1 MWSDP
6 LQLVAVALILFF
18 FVVSSFGIGQKQGVL
33 AQLASIAPNTLTS
46 IGIFFTFVGILIA
59 LSNFSV
65 TDINQSIPRL
75 LDGLKLAFLS
85 SVVGLGASVG
95 FRFSQ
100 ALVGR
105 EGSSGE
111 LGAIEIHD
119 QLKDLNTN
127 TLAVRDALIGEGDA
141 SLSTQFGKLRNDFR
155 DFADKMKEDGTEAL
169 VKALEEVIRDFNAKI
184 SEQFGE
190 NFKQLNEAVGALL
203 KWQEEYKAQV
213 ESLTQA
219 FKETQAGMQNIEE
232 TTAKIPTH
240 MQEVESAFREIQT
253 ATEKIGET
261 TSLIPQHMSAVE
273 SVFKDIQAGIESVE
287 ETTSK
292 VPEHMQAVE
301 AVFSES
307 RTGIQNIEQTAAKI
321 PEHMQSVETVFAE
334 IQTGIKNVEQ
344 TTAKIPEH
352 MSSVD
357 NSFKE
362 IQQGIHNV
370 EETTAKIPSHMESVE
385 TAFIATEARVEE
397 LYEGVGSLNEMRESA
412 KNAVPELKNSID
424 LMTSGMR
431 ESIDSQMEV
440 VRSQM
445 VDLKEAQSKTSQ
457 EIRDLTANL
466 GDIVKSSLDQSE
478 QNFARQMEKFQVV
491 LDSLNLGADNVL
503 ESTET
508 VAKRVNE
515 IIDDFSSRQ
524 EKVSREVQS
533 RIDQSAA
540 DNVEAMN
547 QSLQELDKGM
557 QQQLQRSIDKMGNNL
572 TAITETFVNTYE
584 ENARKVVELTRSLN
598 R

>member
-1 MWSDP
+1 
-6 LQLVAVALILFF
+6 
-18 FVVSSFGIGQKQGVL
+18 
-33 AQLASIAPNTLTS
+33 
-46 IGIFFTFVGILIA
+46 
-59 LSNFSV
+59 
-65 TDINQSIPRL
+65 
-75 LDGLKLAFLS
+75 
-85 SVVGLGASVG
+85 
-95 FRFSQ
+95 
-100 ALVGR
+100 
-105 EGSSGE
+105 
-111 LGAIEIHD
+111 
-119 QLKDLNTN
+119 
-127 TLAVRDALIGEGDA
+127 
-141 SLSTQFGKLRNDFR
+141 
-155 DFADKMKEDGTEAL
+155 
-169 VKALEEVIRDFNAKI
+169 
-184 SEQFGE
+184 
-190 NFKQLNEAVGALL
+190 
-203 KWQEEYKAQV
+203 
-213 ESLTQA
+213 
-219 FKETQAGMQNIEE
+219 
-232 TTAKIPTH
+232 
-240 MQEVESAFREIQT
+240 
-253 ATEKIGET
+253 
-261 TSLIPQHMSAVE
+261 
-273 SVFKDIQAGIESVE
+273 
-287 ETTSK
+287 
-292 VPEHMQAVE
+292 
-301 AVFSES
+301 
-307 RTGIQNIEQTAAKI
+307 
-321 PEHMQSVETVFAE
+321 MQSVETVFAE

>member
-321 PEHMQSVETVFAE
+321 QN
-334 IQTGIKNVEQ
+334 IC
-344 TTAKIPEH
+344 
-352 MSSVD
+352 
-357 NSFKE
+357 
-362 IQQGIHNV
+362 
-370 EETTAKIPSHMESVE
+370 
-385 TAFIATEARVEE
+385 
-397 LYEGVGSLNEMRESA
+397 SLLRPFS
-412 KNAVPELKNSID
+412 LKYK
-424 LMTSGMR
+424 LALRT
-431 ESIDSQMEV
+431 
-440 VRSQM
+440 
-445 VDLKEAQSKTSQ
+445 
-457 EIRDLTANL
+457 
-466 GDIVKSSLDQSE
+466 
-478 QNFARQMEKFQVV
+478 
-491 LDSLNLGADNVL
+491 
-503 ESTET
+503 
-508 VAKRVNE
+508 
-515 IIDDFSSRQ
+515 
-524 EKVSREVQS
+524 
-533 RIDQSAA
+533 
-540 DNVEAMN
+540 
-547 QSLQELDKGM
+547 
-557 QQQLQRSIDKMGNNL
+557 
-572 TAITETFVNTYE
+572 
-584 ENARKVVELTRSLN
+584 
-598 R
+598 